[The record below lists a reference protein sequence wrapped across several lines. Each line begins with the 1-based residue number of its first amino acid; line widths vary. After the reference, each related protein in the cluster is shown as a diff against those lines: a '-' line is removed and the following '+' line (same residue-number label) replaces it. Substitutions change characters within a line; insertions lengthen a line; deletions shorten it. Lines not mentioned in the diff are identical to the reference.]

1 MKFNDSLLMKRTT
14 YLLLLILTTSICAQ
28 KIERIEPPI
37 WWTGM
42 QNPELQIMLYG
53 EGIGALAPSLE
64 GQNVRLTSTRRLE
77 NPNYL
82 VLDLII
88 SEEARAQNLKINLSS
103 RGKIKTTINY
113 ELKDRNQNYI
123 TRESFGASDVLYL
136 ITPDRF
142 VNGDPSNDEVSGM
155 KELPNRALKGGR
167 HGGDI
172 EGIIQS
178 LDYIKSMGFTAIWLN
193 PVLEN
198 DMPDYSYHGYAT
210 TDFYQ
215 VDQRYGSNGKYVE
228 LVEEAHSK
236 GIKVIMDMIVNHSG
250 SEHWWMKD
258 VPASDWFNYQSQNLQ
273 GDNYQITTHRK
284 TTIQDPYISDI
295 DLKEF
300 TDGWFVPTMPDLNQ
314 RNKIMATY
322 LIQNSIWWIEYSG
335 IDGIRMDTYP
345 YPDKEFMTDWTCKIQ
360 AEYPNFNT
368 VGEEWYEDPAIVSFW
383 QQDKINANGYE
394 SCLPSLMDFPLQAKV
409 AQALNEDESDWSGW
423 MKAYVTLALDFQY
436 PHPEELVVFPDNHD
450 MSRFY
455 TQVDEDLDLF
465 KLGIAYFLTVRG
477 TPQIYYGTE
486 VLMKNPGTGDHGII
500 RSDFPGGW
508 DGDSVNAFTGA
519 GLSADQKEAQQ
530 FLKTILNW
538 RKDQS
543 AVHYGKLLHFN
554 PKDGIYVLFRYNEN
568 DKVMVVLSKNEKDMT
583 LDLSRFAEIIA
594 GNESGTEIISGK
606 RIQFDGSL
614 VVPARSP
621 MIIDLN

>member
-1 MKFNDSLLMKRTT
+1 MKQFITLVLVVVTIQLS
-14 YLLLLILTTSICAQ
+14 AQ
-28 KIERIEPPI
+28 NVERVEPPM

-42 QNPELQIMLYG
+42 VNPELQLMLYG
-53 EGIGALAPSLE
+53 EGIGDLVADIK
-64 GQNVRLTSTRRLE
+64 GDGVRLASSRRLE
-77 NPNYL
+77 NSNYL
-82 VLDLII
+82 VLDLVI
-88 SEEARAQNLKINLSS
+88 SEDAPAQTMEINLST
-103 RGKIKTTINY
+103 RGKVRTSLTY
-113 ELKDRNQNYI
+113 ELKDRNPEYI

-142 VNGDPSNDEVSGM
+142 ANGDPGNDEIAGM
-155 KELPNRALKGGR
+155 MEKPNRSNVGGR

-172 EGIIQS
+172 DGIINS
-178 LDYIKSMGFTAIWLN
+178 LDYIKDMGFTAIWLN

-210 TDFYQ
+210 TDFYK
-215 VDQRYGSNGKYVE
+215 VDQRYGSNEKYAE
-228 LVEEAHSK
+228 MVEEAHSK

-258 VPASDWFNYQSQNLQ
+258 VPASDWFNYQEQNLK

-284 TTIQDPYISDI
+284 TTIQDPYISEI

-300 TDGWFVPTMPDLNQ
+300 ADGWFVPTMPDLNQ
-314 RNKIMATY
+314 RNEIMATY

-345 YPDKEFMTDWTCKIQ
+345 YPDKDFMTDWTCQLQ

-368 VGEEWYEDPAIVSFW
+368 VGEEWYEDPAIVAFW
-383 QQDKINANGYE
+383 QQDKLNANGYE

-409 AQALNEDESDWSGW
+409 SEALNEDDSDWSGW

-436 PHPEELVVFPDNHD
+436 AHPEELVVFPDNHD

-455 TQVDEDLDLF
+455 TQVGEDLELF

-486 VLMKNPGTGDHGII
+486 VLMKNPGTGDHGVI

-508 DGDSVNAFTGA
+508 DGDKVSAFSGE
-519 GLSADQKEAQQ
+519 GLTADQKDAKN
-530 FLKTILNW
+530 FIKTILNW

-543 AVHYGKLLHFN
+543 AVHYGKLTHFN
-554 PKDGIYVLFRYNEN
+554 PRNGVYVFFRYDEN
-568 DKVMVVLSKNEKDMT
+568 DKVMVVLSKNAEDVS
-583 LDLSRFAEIIA
+583 LDLSRFAEILPA
-594 GNESGTEIISGK
+594 DASGTEIIRGE
-606 RIQFDGSL
+606 RMQLGDTL
-614 VVPARSP
+614 TVPGRSP
-621 MIIDLN
+621 MIIDLD

>member
-1 MKFNDSLLMKRTT
+1 MKQIIT
-14 YLLLLILTTSICAQ
+14 LLLLVVTFQLNAQ
-28 KIERIEPPI
+28 EVERIEPPM

-42 QNPELQIMLYG
+42 VNPELQVMLYG
-53 EGIGALAPSLE
+53 KDVGDLVASVEGDG
-64 GQNVRLTSTRRLE
+64 VRLASSRRLE
-77 NPNYL
+77 NSNYL

-88 SEEARAQNLKINLSS
+88 AEDAPAQTLEIALSS
-103 RGKIKTTINY
+103 RGKVKTTLNY
-113 ELKDRNQNYI
+113 ELKDRNPEYI

-142 VNGDPSNDEVSGM
+142 VNGDPSNDEVAGM
-155 KELPNRALKGGR
+155 KEKPNRTNVGGR

-172 EGIIQS
+172 DGIINS
-178 LDYIKSMGFTAIWLN
+178 LDYIKEMGFTAIWLN

-210 TDFYQ
+210 TDFYK
-215 VDQRYGSNGKYVE
+215 VDQRYGSNQKYAEMVA
-228 LVEEAHSK
+228 EAHSK

-258 VPASDWFNYQSQNLQ
+258 VPASDWFNYQEQNMK

-295 DLKEF
+295 DMKEF

-314 RNKIMATY
+314 RNEIMAKY

-345 YPDKEFMTDWTCKIQ
+345 YPDKDFMTDWTCQLQ

-368 VGEEWYEDPAIVSFW
+368 VGEEWYEDPAIVAFW
-383 QQDKINANGYE
+383 QQDKINANGYA
-394 SCLPSLMDFPLQAKV
+394 SCLPSLMDFPLQSKV
-409 AQALNEDESDWSGW
+409 SQALNEDDSDWSGW

-436 PHPEELVVFPDNHD
+436 AHPEELVVFPDNHD
-450 MSRFY
+450 MSRFF
-455 TQVDEDLDLF
+455 TQVGEDLELF

-486 VLMKNPGTGDHGII
+486 VLMKNPGTGDHGVI

-508 DGDSVNAFTGA
+508 DGDAVSAFSGE
-519 GLSADQKEAQQ
+519 GLSADQKDAQN
-530 FLKTILNW
+530 FIKTILNW
-538 RKDQS
+538 RKTQP
-543 AVHYGKLLHFN
+543 AVHYGKLTHFN
-554 PKDGIYVLFRYNEN
+554 PKNGVYVFFRYDGN
-568 DKVMVVLSKNEKDMT
+568 DKVMVVLSKNAEDVS
-583 LDLSRFAEIIA
+583 LDLSRFAEILPA
-594 GNESGTEIISGK
+594 DASGTDIISGK
-606 RIQFDGSL
+606 RIQLDGML
-614 VVPARSP
+614 TVPSRSP
-621 MIIDLN
+621 MIIDLD

>member
-1 MKFNDSLLMKRTT
+1 MKQFITLVLVVVTIQLS
-14 YLLLLILTTSICAQ
+14 AQ
-28 KIERIEPPI
+28 NVERVEPPM

-42 QNPELQIMLYG
+42 VNPELQLMLYG
-53 EGIGALAPSLE
+53 EGIGDLVADIK
-64 GQNVRLTSTRRLE
+64 GDGVRLASSRRLE
-77 NPNYL
+77 NSNYL
-82 VLDLII
+82 VLDLVI
-88 SEEARAQNLKINLSS
+88 SEDAPAQTMEINLST
-103 RGKIKTTINY
+103 RGKVRTSLTY
-113 ELKDRNQNYI
+113 ELKDRNPEYI

-142 VNGDPSNDEVSGM
+142 ANGDPGNDEIAGM
-155 KELPNRALKGGR
+155 MEKPNRSNVGGR

-172 EGIIQS
+172 DGIINS
-178 LDYIKSMGFTAIWLN
+178 LDYIKDMGFTAIWLN

-210 TDFYQ
+210 TDFYK
-215 VDQRYGSNGKYVE
+215 VDQRYGSNEKYAE
-228 LVEEAHSK
+228 MVEEAHSK

-258 VPASDWFNYQSQNLQ
+258 VPASDWFNYQEQNLK

-284 TTIQDPYISDI
+284 TKIQDPYISEI

-300 TDGWFVPTMPDLNQ
+300 ADGWFVPTMPDLNQ
-314 RNKIMATY
+314 RNEIMATY

-345 YPDKEFMTDWTCKIQ
+345 YPDKDFMTDWTCQLQ

-368 VGEEWYEDPAIVSFW
+368 VGEEWYEDPAIVAFW
-383 QQDKINANGYE
+383 QQDKLNANGYE

-409 AQALNEDESDWSGW
+409 SEALNEDDSDWSGW

-436 PHPEELVVFPDNHD
+436 AHPEELVVFPDNHD

-455 TQVDEDLDLF
+455 TQVGEDLELF

-486 VLMKNPGTGDHGII
+486 VLMKNPGTGDHGVI

-508 DGDSVNAFTGA
+508 DGDKVSAFSGE
-519 GLSADQKEAQQ
+519 GLTADQKDAKN
-530 FLKTILNW
+530 FIKTILNW

-543 AVHYGKLLHFN
+543 AVHYGKLTHFN
-554 PKDGIYVLFRYNEN
+554 PRNGVYVFFRYDEN
-568 DKVMVVLSKNEKDMT
+568 DKVMVVLSKNAEDVS
-583 LDLSRFAEIIA
+583 LDLSRFAEILPA
-594 GNESGTEIISGK
+594 DASGTEIIRGE
-606 RIQFDGSL
+606 RMQLGDTL
-614 VVPARSP
+614 TVPGRSP
-621 MIIDLN
+621 MIIDLD